1 MRIKMM
7 KENFTRTSKKSI
19 LNKVKIINN
28 KIQEKL

>member
-19 LNKVKIINN
+19 FNKVKIINN

>member
-1 MRIKMM
+1 MI
-7 KENFTRTSKKSI
+7 KENFTRRSNKSI